1 MEKRNFTYSEA
12 IELAD
17 VSRATFYRL
26 INTGKISKKTEAG
39 KNYVELAELLRVFP
53 NFGKKSVE
61 NSQNVSNEI
70 EKKQVRIEMLEQE
83 IHFLKENL
91 RRADETNELLA
102 EQLRRQKPEP
112 EQLKIGWVGRIL
124 LKKIW

>member
-1 MEKRNFTYSEA
+1 MEKTKFTYQEA
-12 IELAD
+12 MELAD

-26 INTGKISKKTEAG
+26 INTGKISKKSEAG

-53 NFGKKSVE
+53 NFGKKSLE
-61 NSQNVSNEI
+61 NSQNVSHEI

-83 IHFLKENL
+83 IHFLRENL
-91 RRADETNELLA
+91 RRADETIELLK
-102 EQLRRQKPEP
+102 EQLREQKPEP
-112 EQLKIGWVGRIL
+112 EQLQIGWIGRIL